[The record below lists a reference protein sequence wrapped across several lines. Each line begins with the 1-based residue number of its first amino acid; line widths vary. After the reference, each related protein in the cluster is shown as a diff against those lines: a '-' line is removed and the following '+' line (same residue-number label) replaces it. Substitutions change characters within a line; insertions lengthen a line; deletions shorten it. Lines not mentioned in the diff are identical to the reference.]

1 MRTRPRGSGQVNPA
15 MRGILGG
22 KWGSCDGQPCY
33 PALLNSVNRHM
44 PSQQAT
50 QEQETGRIV
59 LFPSRPSPHKAKP
72 RRESGQADVHK
83 VAVDDLRKYER
94 GAEPDDYRRR
104 MIINVAAFAFIVVLT
119 LAGIWLAEEFALL
132 QKNQDCAFSGRKNCA
147 HINAIFH

>member
-1 MRTRPRGSGQVNPA
+1 
-15 MRGILGG
+15 
-22 KWGSCDGQPCY
+22 
-33 PALLNSVNRHM
+33 M

-59 LFPSRPSPHKAKP
+59 LFPSRPSPDKAKR
-72 RRESGQADVHK
+72 RREAGQADVHK
-83 VAVDDLRKYER
+83 AAVDDLRKYER

-104 MIINVAAFAFIVVLT
+104 MITNVAAFAFIVVLT

-147 HINAIFH
+147 HINALFH